1 MGQIFLYV
9 VVMSLGVFLAKRNLI
24 PSFVKKRLNTLQT
37 LSLFILLGAMGY
49 KIGVDDEI
57 LSNFHIIGKQSVIF
71 ALCTAGGSVLFT
83 YLCFNIMKILF
94 NQKKEADN

>member
-9 VVMSLGVFLAKRNLI
+9 IVMSLGVFLAKKNLI

-37 LSLFILLGAMGY
+37 LSLFVLLGAMGY

-83 YLCFNIMKILF
+83 YLCFMGIKALSSKN
-94 NQKKEADN
+94 KEGVK